1 MDIRIII
8 KIHELIR
15 ASRAGNSE
23 DLADRLDVSV
33 RMVYNYI
40 AYIKTELNAPITY
53 DSQNKKYLYER
64 ECGLN
69 FRG

>member
-1 MDIRIII
+1 LDIRIII

-23 DLADRLDVSV
+23 DLAARLDVSV
-33 RMVYNYI
+33 RTVYNYI
-40 AYIKTELNAPITY
+40 TYMKTELNAPITY
-53 DSQNKKYLYER
+53 DTQNKKYFYER
-64 ECGLN
+64 ECELN